1 MGTQEI
7 TSEVMANGMR
17 VDPVTGN
24 HVTGR
29 VVMGRQVLDSPGESG
44 QVLRGEETSTHGMEG
59 QGMCNPRMSSQGIS
73 QGDVRGTKVVMETR
87 HGGGG
92 QVSRSRMSGSEVF
105 RSQVVGCEV
114 AASRVCQQGV
124 SNWPIVKSLAVDS
137 KVVMCHNRL
146 GWAHRGAAR
155 RHNMLGL
162 ALKGAARRHNMLG
175 LALKGAARRHNMLG
189 LALKGAARRH
199 NMLGIGL
206 GSLGSSQVP
215 QHARHVSQGMGQVS
229 RGMISGSR
237 VFRSQVIGCRVEE
250 STVCNFQVADSQIT
264 GSELEGSQAP
274 HHAGLGTQGS
284 DQAPQQA
291 GHGTQGRGQAAHHA
305 GLGTQGSDQ
314 APQQAG
320 HGTQGR
326 GQAAHH
332 AGLGTQGS
340 DQAPQ
345 QAGYGTQGRERGAFL
360 TSRKRVRCEDGHGN
374 GSDGG
379 DEDDEGV
386 EIEHSWS
393 QLMSNAM

>member
-137 KVVMCHNRL
+137 KVVMCHT
-146 GWAHRGAAR
+146 
-155 RHNMLGL
+155 MLGL
-162 ALKGAARRHNMLG
+162 ALRGATRRHNKRGMEPRGGAKQHTMLGLARRGATRRHNKQGLEPRGGAKQHTMLG
-175 LALKGAARRHNMLG
+175 LALRGATRRLN
-189 LALKGAARRH
+189 K
-199 NMLGIGL
+199 
-206 GSLGSSQVP
+206 
-215 QHARHVSQGMGQVS
+215 QGMEP
-229 RGMISGSR
+229 RG
-237 VFRSQVIGCRVEE
+237 
-250 STVCNFQVADSQIT
+250 
-264 GSELEGSQAP
+264 GSE
-274 HHAGLGTQGS
+274 
-284 DQAPQQA
+284 
-291 GHGTQGRGQAAHHA
+291 GHSSHQ
-305 GLGTQGSDQ
+305 
-314 APQQAG
+314 
-320 HGTQGR
+320 
-326 GQAAHH
+326 
-332 AGLGTQGS
+332 
-340 DQAPQ
+340 
-345 QAGYGTQGRERGAFL
+345 EN
-360 TSRKRVRCEDGHGN
+360 E
-374 GSDGG
+374 
-379 DEDDEGV
+379 
-386 EIEHSWS
+386 
-393 QLMSNAM
+393 